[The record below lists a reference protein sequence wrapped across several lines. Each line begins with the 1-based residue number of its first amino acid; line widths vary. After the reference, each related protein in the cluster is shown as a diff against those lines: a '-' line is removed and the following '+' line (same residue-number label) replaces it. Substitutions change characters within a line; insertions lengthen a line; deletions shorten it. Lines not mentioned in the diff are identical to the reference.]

1 MYQYTHSLSIMYC
14 RGMNHSYIVHV
25 GFLFKTK
32 WKWLQ
37 CEVLF
42 SLPALSA
49 LTVQVTGS
57 GSATVG
63 SSYTLTCTVTLPTG
77 VAVTPDVQW
86 AGPGLSGDTTWT
98 VTGSGGTYTSELP
111 LNPLSPSHGGDYTCT
126 ATYTVGGQTS
136 LERRGTITVTVMS
149 E

>member
-1 MYQYTHSLSIMYC
+1 MCRDVPLSVIFKDGHLCFFQPLTHA
-14 RGMNHSYIVHV
+14 
-25 GFLFKTK
+25 F
-32 WKWLQ
+32 
-37 CEVLF
+37 
-42 SLPALSA
+42 PALSA
-49 LTVQVTGS
+49 PTVDVEGS

-86 AGPGLSGDTTWT
+86 AGPGLSGDTTGT
-98 VTGSGGTYTSELP
+98 VTESGGTYTSELP

-136 LERRGTITVTVMS
+136 S
-149 E
+149 EGRDNSQCYCHE

>member
-1 MYQYTHSLSIMYC
+1 MYTLCTQHCPTHCYDHLSQPLI
-14 RGMNHSYIVHV
+14 S
-25 GFLFKTK
+25 
-32 WKWLQ
+32 
-37 CEVLF
+37 
-42 SLPALSA
+42 ALSA
-49 LTVQVTGS
+49 PTVAVAGS

-86 AGPGLSGDTTWT
+86 AGPGLSGNTTWT

-136 LERRGTITVTVMS
+136 HQGRDTFAVTVS
-149 E
+149 KCLHAS